1 MTSGLCRS
9 RYARRKSL
17 WDKRAPILPSAPS
30 LLLKTGLWRAD
41 AIVRLARLTPRLNVS
56 GAFAEPSPKT
66 RRCMSR
72 SSLVPPQDEPAHAP
86 TRLFVR
92 GRDRLSSARLIL
104 TRGIV
109 GVESSFCVKR
119 ESRSELACLPKN
131 ARL

>member
-1 MTSGLCRS
+1 MRSDLCRS
-9 RYARRKSL
+9 RYARPKSL

-41 AIVRLARLTPRLNVS
+41 AIVRLAHLTPRLNVS
-56 GAFAEPSPKT
+56 EAFAEPSPKT

-72 SSLVPPQDEPAHAP
+72 SSLVRPKDEPDHAP

-92 GRDRLSSARLIL
+92 ACDRLSSAQLIR

-119 ESRSELACLPKN
+119 ESRFEPA
-131 ARL
+131 